1 MFKII
6 VDSSSDIDCAEAEAL
21 GLSLIPMQVRFGDEE
36 YLDGVNL
43 SHREFFEKLVESNE
57 FPKTSQINET
67 RWAEQ
72 FETLTGDGS
81 EVVAITL
88 SSRLSGTYQ
97 SAVKAAKS
105 FGGRVIVV
113 DSYNACIGERVL
125 IEYALELRSEG
136 KNAKETAAE
145 LNAAK
150 KKIKLLAVLDTL
162 KFLKKGGRISSF
174 TAFAGELLS
183 VKPVVAI
190 EDGEVKLVGKAMG
203 SKKGNNLL
211 MQLVEKCGGIDFTL
225 PYAIGYSGLDD
236 TYLKKYLKDSESL
249 WKGKTDAVPSYM
261 IGSTI
266 GAHIGPGG
274 VAVAF
279 FACSR

>member
-1 MFKII
+1 MVKIL
-6 VDSSSDIDCAEAEAL
+6 VDSASDVDATEARERSIAL
-21 GLSLIPMQVRFGDEE
+21 ISMQVRFGDEE
-36 YLDGVNL
+36 YFDGVNL
-43 SHREFFEKLVESNE
+43 SHREFFEKLIENTE

-72 FETLTGDGS
+72 FETLVVDGS
-81 EVVAITL
+81 DVVAITL

-105 FGGRVIVV
+105 FGGKVFVV

-125 IEYALELRSEG
+125 LEYALRLRDGGSG
-136 KNAKETAAE
+136 AE
-145 LNAAK
+145 EMASRLNEAK

-162 KFLKKGGRISSF
+162 KYLKKGGRISSL

-183 VKPVVAI
+183 IKPVVAI
-190 EDGEVKLVGKAMG
+190 EEGEVKLIGKAMG

-211 MQLVEKCGGIDFTL
+211 MQLVQKCGGIDFGM
-225 PYAIGYSGLDD
+225 PYVIGYSGLDD
-236 TYLKKYLKDSESL
+236 SYLKKYLKDSESL
-249 WKGKTDAVPSYM
+249 YKGKAEEVPAYM

-274 VAVAF
+274 IAVAF
-279 FACSR
+279 FAEK